1 MQLVQPCED
10 TQQRRL
16 PGAVRTGEQHNFARL
31 DIEVDAGQ
39 GREPTQEAHG
49 GSQANNEGH
58 ASLHGL
64 HPGQLLQGTLSVRSG
79 L

>member
-1 MQLVQPCED
+1 MQPGED

-31 DIEVDAGQ
+31 DIEVDARQ

-64 HPGQLLQGTLSVRSG
+64 HPG
-79 L
+79 